1 MLTLLPSRPPRPS
14 RRVWRGIGTA
24 ALASIAIHAIVVTA
38 VLGFMRHGAPL
49 RERPD
54 KPAEVELVMVEK
66 KGAGETTTSQTSPQ
80 PTQAAP
86 SQPEDAQTPQP
97 EDAQTPQPENAQTP
111 QPEEHATV
119 PGPELPMPPP
129 AEPRPPPPEPVP
141 PPQQQPPPRPEP
153 PRPEAEKPQEKPPP
167 QATSALT
174 MNLSG
179 TDSDSN
185 AEVVGGKNVIPAK
198 PDKKSRNRPPL
209 YPFEAA
215 QRGDHGNVILL
226 IHVSPDG
233 FAAGVDVMK
242 SSGHPVLDQAARDAV
257 SKWRFIPA
265 VKDGVPIPFDT
276 AMAFD
281 FRLN

>member
-24 ALASIAIHAIVVTA
+24 ALASLAIHAIVVTA
-38 VLGFMRHGAPL
+38 VLGFMRHGTPL
-49 RERPD
+49 QERPD
-54 KPAEVELVMVEK
+54 KPAEVELVMIEK

-80 PTQAAP
+80 PTQAEP
-86 SQPEDAQTPQP
+86 SRPADVQAPQP
-97 EDAQTPQPENAQTP
+97 EVSTAESGA
-111 QPEEHATV
+111 
-119 PGPELPMPPP
+119 ELPLPPP
-129 AEPRPPPPEPVP
+129 AEPRPPPAP
-141 PPQQQPPPRPEP
+141 PQQQQPPPDPEP
-153 PRPEAEKPQEKPPP
+153 PRPEPEKPQQAPPP
-167 QATSALT
+167 PTAPALT
-174 MNLSG
+174 MNLGG

-185 AEVVGGKNVIPAK
+185 AEVVAGKNVIPAK

-215 QRGDHGNVILL
+215 QRGEHGNVILL

-233 FAAGVDVMK
+233 FAAGVDVVK
-242 SSGHPVLDQAARDAV
+242 SSGYPVLDQAARDAV